1 MRLFL
6 GQMHR
11 LAERL
16 AWEAA
21 HVEVHKSRR
30 MQGFAWHVMDKTVLL
45 GRYWQTQLLLQQ
57 K

>member
-1 MRLFL
+1 
-6 GQMHR
+6 MHR

-16 AWEAA
+16 AREAA